1 MNALVGAEVD
11 RAVVAVFAEAEGDLV
26 ELNVPDGVECI
37 LVVAVDNEQTR
48 GQLSE
53 LLKGLLDVVE
63 VLEVVEVVGVDV
75 EDNRDEGIKFEEGV
89 NVLASL
95 TDDDVALTYVAV
107 AADEGQLAADDS
119 GRVKAAA
126 DKYLREHRGGCGL
139 AVRTRNGDAS
149 LVASC
154 NYAEHNAALNAG
166 NTLFCGGLSLG
177 VGFLDSGGVNN
188 ELCALDILRG
198 VTHVNG
204 NTVALDAVEG
214 LALVHIGARKLKAL
228 APEDLGERAH
238 SAAADSDKMD
248 SFYMI
253 QKLIIIHS
261 KHSHIKLIYSYYK
274 AKNAKNKVPNANFI
288 KSVAKS
294 AAQC

>member
-95 TDDDVALTYVAV
+95 TDDDVALTYLPCV
-107 AADEGQLAADDS
+107 
-119 GRVKAAA
+119 
-126 DKYLREHRGGCGL
+126 
-139 AVRTRNGDAS
+139 
-149 LVASC
+149 
-154 NYAEHNAALNAG
+154 
-166 NTLFCGGLSLG
+166 
-177 VGFLDSGGVNN
+177 
-188 ELCALDILRG
+188 
-198 VTHVNG
+198 
-204 NTVALDAVEG
+204 
-214 LALVHIGARKLKAL
+214 
-228 APEDLGERAH
+228 PETAML
-238 SAAADSDKMD
+238 
-248 SFYMI
+248 
-253 QKLIIIHS
+253 L
-261 KHSHIKLIYSYYK
+261 L
-274 AKNAKNKVPNANFI
+274 
-288 KSVAKS
+288 
-294 AAQC
+294 